1 MRIRNDKI
9 FEMND
14 YAMLIYEA
22 IVIKMEANSEE
33 GKEYKEIVLKNIK
46 GVRYVKIPEN
56 PSGKAGKD
64 EVIRMIV
71 VGHKVS

>member
-1 MRIRNDKI
+1 M
-9 FEMND
+9 FEMNGWTK
-14 YAMLIYEA
+14 LIHEA

-33 GKEYKEIVLKNIK
+33 GKEYKEIVLKNNK
-46 GVRYVKIPEN
+46 GVRYVKIPEY